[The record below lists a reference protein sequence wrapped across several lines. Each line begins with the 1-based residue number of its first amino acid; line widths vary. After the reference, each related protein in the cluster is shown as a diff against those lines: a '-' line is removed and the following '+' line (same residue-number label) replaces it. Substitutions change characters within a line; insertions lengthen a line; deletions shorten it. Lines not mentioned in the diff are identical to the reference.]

1 MNIKIKTTIVGE
13 LTMNPREQYVYTQYV
28 SMDID
33 HQEKQ
38 PSRPMIYDIW
48 QTTATPQQIG
58 DIIFLH
64 LHLFRRV

>member
-38 PSRPMIYDIW
+38 PSRPMIYDI
-48 QTTATPQQIG
+48 
-58 DIIFLH
+58 
-64 LHLFRRV
+64 